1 MNKIW
6 ILAFLTLGAN
16 ASLIAQSSGQGH
28 VFVGVEGPGR
38 GEVNTALSV
47 GGGYEGFV
55 YRGLA
60 IGADLGYVAPSSDFS
75 EYGFGLLS
83 VGPAYHFTNRL
94 RTNKFVP
101 FVTGGYGLAFR
112 GNVLNTGFYGV
123 GGTYWFS
130 DRVGARAEFRDY
142 RTRYGQL
149 MSTFRF
155 SLSFR

>member
-16 ASLIAQSSGQGH
+16 ASLFAQSSGQGH

-38 GEVNTALSV
+38 AEVDSSFSV

-60 IGADLGYVAPSSDFS
+60 VGADIGYVAPRGDFT

-83 VGPAYHFTNRL
+83 AGPSYHFTNRL

-112 GNVLNTGFYGV
+112 GETLNTGFYGV
-123 GGTYWFS
+123 GATYWFT
-130 DRVGARAEFRDY
+130 DRLGARAEFRDY
-142 RTRYGQL
+142 RTQYGQL